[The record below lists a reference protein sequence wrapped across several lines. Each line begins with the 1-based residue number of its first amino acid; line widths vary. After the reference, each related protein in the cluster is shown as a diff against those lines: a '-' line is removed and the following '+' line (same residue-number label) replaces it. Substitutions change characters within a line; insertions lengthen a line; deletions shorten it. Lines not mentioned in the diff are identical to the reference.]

1 MAAKDKYHNIVRVAL
16 EKDGWNI
23 THDPYAIEY
32 GGTEYQVDLGAEKM
46 IAAERNGKK
55 IAVEIKSFI
64 GPSPITN
71 FHLALGQY
79 LNYFY
84 ALQQQ
89 EPEREL
95 YLAIPRFAYE
105 ETFGKPVIQLTLK
118 NVTVHLLVF
127 DIATETIH
135 TWKS

>member
-1 MAAKDKYHNIVRVAL
+1 
-16 EKDGWNI
+16 
-23 THDPYAIEY
+23 
-32 GGTEYQVDLGAEKM
+32 M
-46 IAAERNGKK
+46 IAAEREGQK

-64 GPSPITN
+64 GPPPITS

-89 EPEREL
+89 EPDRKL

-105 ETFGKPVIQLTLK
+105 ETFDKPIVQLTLK
-118 NVTVHLLVF
+118 NVLVHLLVF
-127 DIATETIH
+127 DLATETIH